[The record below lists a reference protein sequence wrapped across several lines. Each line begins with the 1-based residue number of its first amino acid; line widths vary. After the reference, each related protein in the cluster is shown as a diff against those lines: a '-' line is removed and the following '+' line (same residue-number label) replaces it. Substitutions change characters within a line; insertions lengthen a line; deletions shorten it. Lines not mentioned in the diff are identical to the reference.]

1 MVRLTFVWL
10 VVCCLW
16 VACSQDPAKE
26 VATSAANAAQWTK
39 YQAEGWKN
47 YGCELVTD
55 AELEQLF
62 SFNGKESTLNAR
74 TLPNQ
79 AFCLRT
85 WHKPDW
91 KEREINNEKDGNT
104 WLNPQNR
111 VVVQLLDYSSPEH
124 AIMQMSNLRRDRR
137 STYEEDVTGIGEE
150 SVWSTS
156 TVTLLVRKGQYVLNV
171 CVEVSDVPH
180 DNLEKAKL
188 VAALA
193 LRKL

>member
-1 MVRLTFVWL
+1 MVRFPFVMT
-10 VVCCLW
+10 VVCWLW
-16 VACSQDPAKE
+16 VACSQDSAKE
-26 VATSAANAAQWTK
+26 ASSSATNAAQWAK

-55 AELEQLF
+55 AELEKLF
-62 SFNGKESTLNAR
+62 SFNGKETTLNAR

-91 KEREINNEKDGNT
+91 KERETNNEKEGNN

-111 VVVQLLDYSSPEH
+111 VVVQLLDYSSADH
-124 AIMQMSNLRRDRR
+124 ARMQMSNLRRDRR
-137 STYEEDVTGIGEE
+137 ATYEEDITGIGEE
-150 SVWSTS
+150 AVWSTS
-156 TVTLLVRKGQYVLNV
+156 TVTLLVRKGQYVVNV
-171 CVEVSDVPH
+171 CVEISDVPH
-180 DNLEKAKL
+180 DNLEKAKS